1 MKYRGGK
8 MPKKSVL
15 LSLSMTAL
23 IALPFASFMD
33 FKAVDMQTPFMT
45 SSQECKECHAE
56 IYKSWKNSMHAMSLD
71 DPIFKSSYM
80 QSYLNTKGD
89 AKFNCLKCHAPMTLI
104 NNDYDLEME
113 TTREGVTCYFC
124 HSLKEVNLADRQAPF
139 KFEKK
144 GIKRASLSNVS
155 STAHGTEAS
164 ALFKSSELCAGCH
177 EYTND
182 KGTKILGTYSEWK
195 EGPYPAEG
203 KQCQDCHMPL
213 VAGNVVKSKIESS
226 GQKQINLHA
235 ISAGHSVEQLQKAVK
250 VEIEEIVQSEDFL
263 EVNVSV
269 TNIGSGHKVPT
280 GIPKRKLVLI
290 VDVKTPNEYLSQ
302 HKEYTRMLED
312 EKGNAIE
319 KECEVFMLAAK
330 NSFDNRI
337 GPRETRRE
345 IFPFV
350 KPKNKKVTVSAR
362 VEYLYETTILN
373 PVEMR
378 VKMAEDSKIVSK

>member
-1 MKYRGGK
+1 MV
-8 MPKKSVL
+8 KKNALFSVSLAVLMAL
-15 LSLSMTAL
+15 LFGSLL
-23 IALPFASFMD
+23 G
-33 FKAVDMQTPFMT
+33 FKASDTEIPTMT
-45 SSQECKECHAE
+45 SSLECKECHKE
-56 IYKSWKNSMHAMSLD
+56 IYKNWKNAMHAMSLD
-71 DPIFKSSYM
+71 DPIFKSSFM
-80 QSYLNTKGD
+80 QSYLNTKGA

-104 NNDYDLEME
+104 NNDYDLEKE
-113 TTREGVTCYFC
+113 ITREGVTCNFC
-124 HSLKEVNLADRQAPF
+124 HSIKEVNPADRKTPF
-139 KFEKK
+139 IFEKK
-144 GIKRASLSNVS
+144 GIMRGPLSNVA

-182 KGTKILGTYSEWK
+182 KGIVILGTYSEWK
-195 EGPYPAEG
+195 GSPYPAEG
-203 KQCQDCHMPL
+203 KQCQNCHMPL
-213 VAGNVVKSKIESS
+213 VAGNVVKSDIKSS

-250 VEIEEIVQSEDFL
+250 VEIEEIVESEDFL
-263 EVNVSV
+263 EVSVSV

-290 VDVKTPNEYLSQ
+290 VDVRTPNKYLSQ

-319 KECEVFMLAAK
+319 KECEVFLLAVK

-345 IFPFV
+345 IFVFA
-350 KPKNKKVTVSAR
+350 KPKDKKITVSAR
-362 VEYLYETTILN
+362 VEYLYETSILG
-373 PVEMR
+373 PIEMR
-378 VKMAEDSKIVSK
+378 VNMAEDSKVVSK